1 MEENKKELNE
11 LFALPIGLRP
21 VVRLDGNV
29 LYSSDNLI
37 QSYLGALEDSSTI
50 GVKHI
55 HIFRKLVNEG
65 RILPCFKTKGFADL
79 LFWKIFGPSHQQ
91 NILAF
96 YEPTAAKKVFIL
108 LANNINFFAYTSN
121 EWMAQLTVHECMHML
136 ADYKKNQFIVDFK
149 VLLIQFYRSI
159 WTNIFSLDPQKVTD
173 DDVFSIVSFMFNEI
187 ERKVANI
194 TDETIGDYYNL
205 LAKVFT
211 TSSTLNDRQLKE
223 KIIKYLTITKIFLI
237 SDEQFYSAKGK
248 FSDILNP
255 MGYFYRNNFKV
266 KTVPTECIQE
276 LLYPSEVIAIASESS
291 KYKDYAI
298 SLLRGL

>member
-1 MEENKKELNE
+1 MEENKTELNE

-21 VVRLDGNV
+21 VVRLDGNI

-37 QSYLGALEDSSTI
+37 KSYLGALEDSSVI
-50 GVKHI
+50 GIKNI
-55 HIFRKLVNEG
+55 DIFRKLVEAG
-65 RILPCFKTKGFADL
+65 RILPCFRTKGFTDL
-79 LFWKIFGPSHQQ
+79 IFWKVFGPSHQK

-96 YEPTAAKKVFIL
+96 YEPTSAKKVFIL

-136 ADYKKNQFIVDFK
+136 ADYKRNQFINDFK
-149 VLLIQFYRSI
+149 PLLIQFYKSI
-159 WTNIFSLDPQKVTD
+159 WTNIFSLNPDKITD
-173 DDVFSIVSFMFNEI
+173 DDILSIVSFMFNEI
-187 ERKVANI
+187 ERKVINI
-194 TDETIGDYYNL
+194 TDETIGNYYNL
-205 LAKVFT
+205 LAKVFG
-211 TSSTLNDRQLKE
+211 SASTMNDRQLKE
-223 KIIKYLTITKIFLI
+223 KIIKYLTIIKIFLV
-237 SDEQFYSAKGK
+237 SDERFYSAKEK

-255 MGYFYRNNFKV
+255 MGYFYRQQFRV

-291 KYKDYAI
+291 KYKDKAI